1 MRNAIKQRFSVFT
14 DIFQPGV
21 CQRTPCGG
29 SFGQTHLPTSPEY
42 PQAAVVLIV
51 VLSWLFNFY
60 YYFCGVLKCIQKK
73 MNNDYSNLIDK
84 TFLDFNP
91 SDEAIDYVLSGGED
105 KHTQEDIDDYLEII
119 ESGVGLRYRVIGF
132 SFFAAF
138 TKNAELLKA
147 TQEQFGKYFPW
158 LLKKTL

>member
-1 MRNAIKQRFSVFT
+1 
-14 DIFQPGV
+14 
-21 CQRTPCGG
+21 
-29 SFGQTHLPTSPEY
+29 
-42 PQAAVVLIV
+42 
-51 VLSWLFNFY
+51 
-60 YYFCGVLKCIQKK
+60 